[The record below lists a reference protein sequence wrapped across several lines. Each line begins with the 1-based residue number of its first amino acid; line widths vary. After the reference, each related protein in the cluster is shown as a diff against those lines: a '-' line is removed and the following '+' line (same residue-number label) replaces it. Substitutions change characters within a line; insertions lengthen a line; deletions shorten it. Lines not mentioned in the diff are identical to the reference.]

1 MIYNQIFYERN
12 NVQTRTIFTGNI
24 LKQPI
29 MKNLYYKSHK
39 NTAPVA
45 DDVMKN
51 GILLG
56 CHQGLTL
63 KELKYICSTF
73 NKFAKLKKL

>member
-1 MIYNQIFYERN
+1 MQIFYEKS

-29 MKNLYYKSHK
+29 MKNLYYRSHK
-39 NTAPVA
+39 KTASVA
-45 DDVMKN
+45 NDVMKN

-56 CHQGLTL
+56 CHQGLTI
-63 KELKYICSTF
+63 KELKYMCSTF
-73 NKFAKLKKL
+73 QKFAKAKKLN

>member
-1 MIYNQIFYERN
+1 MQIFYEKN

-29 MKNLYYKSHK
+29 MKNLHYKLHK
-39 NTAPVA
+39 KTATIA
-45 DDVMKN
+45 NDVMMN

-63 KELKYICSTF
+63 EELKYMCSTF
-73 NKFAKLKKL
+73 QKFAKIKLLN

>member
-1 MIYNQIFYERN
+1 MKKN
-12 NVQTRTIFTGNI
+12 NIQTRTIFTGNI

-29 MKNLYYKSHK
+29 MKNLKYKYHK
-39 NTAPVA
+39 NVANVA

-56 CHQGLTL
+56 CHQGLTI
-63 KELKYICSTF
+63 KELNYISKTF
-73 NKFAKLKKL
+73 ERFALAKGL

>member
-1 MIYNQIFYERN
+1 MQIFYEKN

-29 MKNLYYKSHK
+29 MKNLKYKSHK
-39 NTAPVA
+39 NTTLVA
-45 DDVMKN
+45 NDVMKN

-56 CHQGLTL
+56 CHQALTK
-63 KELKYICSTF
+63 KELKYICDVF
-73 NKFAKLKKL
+73 LKFAKTKNI